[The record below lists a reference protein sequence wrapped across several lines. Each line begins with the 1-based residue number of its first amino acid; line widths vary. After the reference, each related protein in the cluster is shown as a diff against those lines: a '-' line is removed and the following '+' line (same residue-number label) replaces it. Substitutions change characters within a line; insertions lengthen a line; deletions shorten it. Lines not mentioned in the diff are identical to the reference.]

1 MDAENIGVDMN
12 DVTIASSAMLV
23 DLSIRGWTGKK
34 QDREVS
40 DEVGQNKGAT
50 TANAGVYQKNLLAG
64 SQELININKYGS
76 IIRAWH
82 ASRTLP
88 WSDSGTRLLPAIS
101 FERYMKELGEH
112 EDHYKSLV
120 SAFVQAYSLLI
131 QSAQFSLGALFKHS
145 DYPDPSEIPAKFEL
159 RYATYPLPTAGDFR
173 VDIGTEGL
181 NILREQFARRQEER
195 VAEAMAEVRD
205 RIKTSLTKI
214 SNQLRIEE
222 SGTKGRIHESTIES
236 AIELCDALDG
246 FNLVKDPELGQ
257 LKKEMQMVLSGLD
270 ANDLRKDDVVRG
282 YCKEEVDALLD
293 KFNFV

>member
-1 MDAENIGVDMN
+1 MNAN

-50 TANAGVYQKNLLAG
+50 TARAGVYQKNLLAG
-64 SQELININKYGS
+64 CQELVNISKYAT

-88 WSDSGTRLLPAIS
+88 WSDSGTRLLPAIG
-101 FERYMKELGEH
+101 FEQYMQGMSVH
-112 EDHYKSLV
+112 EAHYTSLV
-120 SAFVQAYSLLI
+120 DAFVRSYSLLI

-145 DYPDPSEIPAKFEL
+145 DYPDPSEIPSKFEL
-159 RYATYPLPTAGDFR
+159 RWATYPLPTAGDFR
-173 VDIGTEGL
+173 VDIGNEGL
-181 NILREQFARRQEER
+181 TILRQQFEKQQQAR

-222 SGTKGRIHESTIES
+222 SGAKGRIHESTIES

-246 FNLVKDPELGQ
+246 FNLVRDPELIQ
-257 LKKEMQMVLSGLD
+257 LKKDMRMTLNGLD

-282 YCKEEVDALLD
+282 YAKEEVDALLE
-293 KFNFV
+293 KFSLF

>member
-1 MDAENIGVDMN
+1 MN

-40 DEVGQNKGAT
+40 DEVGHNKGAT

-64 SQELININKYGS
+64 SQELININKYAT
-76 IIRAWH
+76 IIRGWH

-101 FERYMKELGEH
+101 FERYMKEMGEH

-120 SAFVQAYSLLI
+120 DAFVKSYSLLI

-159 RYATYPLPTAGDFR
+159 RWATYPVPESGDFR

-181 NILREQFARRQEER
+181 RILREQFGKQQQSRIAD
-195 VAEAMAEVRD
+195 AMLEVRD

-214 SNQLRIEE
+214 SNQLRIEDD
-222 SGTKGRIHESTIES
+222 GKKGRIHESTLES
-236 AIELCDALDG
+236 ALELCDALDG
-246 FNLVKDPELGQ
+246 FNLVKDPEIDQIRKDMRMTLQGIDVQ
-257 LKKEMQMVLSGLD
+257 DV
-270 ANDLRKDDVVRG
+270 RKDDVVRT
-282 YCKEEVDALLD
+282 YAKEEVDALLE
-293 KFNFV
+293 KFSFI

>member
-1 MDAENIGVDMN
+1 MN

-40 DEVGQNKGAT
+40 DEVGANKGAT

-64 SQELININKYGS
+64 SQELININKYATL
-76 IIRAWH
+76 IRAWH

-101 FERYMKELGEH
+101 FERYMQEMSEH
-112 EDHYKSLV
+112 EAHYTSLV
-120 SAFVQAYSLLI
+120 NAFVQAYSLLI

-145 DYPDPSEIPAKFEL
+145 DYPDPSEIPSKFEL
-159 RYATYPLPTAGDFR
+159 RWATYPLPTAGDFR
-173 VDIGTEGL
+173 VDIGNEGL
-181 NILREQFARRQEER
+181 SVLREQFAKQQETR
-195 VAEAMAEVRD
+195 IAEAMSEVRE

-222 SGTKGRIHESTIES
+222 DGKKGRVHESTLES

-246 FNLVKDPELGQ
+246 FNLTKDPELIQ
-257 LKKEMQMVLSGLD
+257 LKKDMRMTLQGIDVQD
-270 ANDLRKDDVVRG
+270 VRKDDVVRG
-282 YCKEEVDALLD
+282 YAKEEVDALLD
-293 KFNFV
+293 KFSF